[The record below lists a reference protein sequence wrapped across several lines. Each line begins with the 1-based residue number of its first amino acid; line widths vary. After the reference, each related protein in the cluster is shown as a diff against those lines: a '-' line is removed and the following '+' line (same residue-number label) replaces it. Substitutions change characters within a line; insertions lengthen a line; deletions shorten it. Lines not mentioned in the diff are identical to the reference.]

1 MENPAIRCFLPREN
15 PRISRPYTT
24 GIRRRLP
31 IELSR
36 HYPVTS
42 TGHSAG
48 NDRMEMPNPLENAG
62 KPHDLTGNTLSTTM
76 SPAHSPCGGTA
87 DATDLKSVDRKI
99 VWVRFPSRASLKT
112 PFSAGFPLLFDS
124 SLIRILRSFQPP
136 SLPPR
141 SHDGSSKPG
150 TGLEQVPQ
158 PGTLCKVAH
167 EVHGPTSRGKFR
179 ADRRERYS
187 SFRTRTCDSL
197 PDAACS

>member
-76 SPAHSPCGGTA
+76 FPAHSPCGGTA
-87 DATDLKSVDRKI
+87 DATDLKSV
-99 VWVRFPSRASLKT
+99 
-112 PFSAGFPLLFDS
+112 
-124 SLIRILRSFQPP
+124 
-136 SLPPR
+136 LPPPPQLPIE
-141 SHDGSSKPG
+141 SSTYDLPTKNSASYLAQMAVKFPN
-150 TGLEQVPQ
+150 LEKLAKLWPRLRPDVKKMIV
-158 PGTLCKVAH
+158 CVA
-167 EVHGPTSRGKFR
+167 VMSGKR
-179 ADRRERYS
+179 KR
-187 SFRTRTCDSL
+187 
-197 PDAACS
+197 